1 MPNKTLIT
9 PEEFARSLNLDKLQL
24 QLLAKPLMK
33 LLKLDKLNEVY
44 NEAARFDGVDFVD
57 KGLEMF
63 QVKYEII
70 EGEEAHIPR
79 TGPFMIVAN
88 HPYGGIDGMILI
100 SIVNK
105 IRPDFRLMANYLLNA
120 FEPIKQYFIPV
131 NPFENAKN
139 KQVNVAGVK
148 TVLEHLKQ
156 GSPVGIF
163 PAGEVS
169 AYQPESKKITDRQWH
184 PLVGKIIQ
192 KAKVDVV
199 PVYFSGHNSVFFNI
213 LGMIH
218 PNLRTARLPSEMLNK
233 AENKIQVRIGK
244 PIPYDELSGMEDSDQ
259 MLRYLRA
266 RTYALGSS
274 LKLKPFFRNPFKRIA
289 EPEPIVPP
297 VPMELL
303 EADIAQ
309 IRPTDLLTSHGPY
322 EVFFSE
328 ATSIPNVLREIG
340 RLREITFREEGEG
353 TNHSID
359 IDEYDIHY
367 HHLFIWDNQARR
379 IVGAYRMGKGK
390 ELYAKFKIKGFYL
403 STLFKI
409 DKKFVPILK
418 KSIEMGRSF
427 IVKDYQRKHLSLMLL
442 WKGVLI
448 ILRRFPEYR
457 YLIGPVSISNTF
469 SHLAKELVVKVIKEN
484 YFDHELA
491 KLVKPRRKFEPK
503 LKDGSEALLLPKF
516 KNIKELDLLISAIES
531 SHSKLP
537 VLLKK
542 YILQLNAKII
552 GFNVDPKFNN
562 ALDGFIVMDFEKV
575 PEDVLRMLGKE
586 VAANE

>member
-1 MPNKTLIT
+1 MPNRTLIS
-9 PEEFARSLNLDKLQL
+9 PEDFARSLNLDKLQL
-24 QLLAKPLMK
+24 QLLAKPLMR
-33 LLKLDKLNEVY
+33 LLKLDKINEVY
-44 NEAARFDGVDFVD
+44 NEAARFDGVGFIDR
-57 KGLEMF
+57 GLEMF
-63 QVKYEII
+63 QAKYEIV

-79 TGPFMIVAN
+79 TGPFIVVAN

-100 SIVNK
+100 SIFNK

-120 FEPIKQYFIPV
+120 FEPIQEYFIPV
-131 NPFENAKN
+131 NPFDSAKN
-139 KQVNVAGVK
+139 KQINISGVK

-156 GSPVGIF
+156 NKPVGIF

-169 AYQPESKKITDRQWH
+169 AYQPDSKKITDKQWH

-199 PVYFSGHNSVFFNI
+199 PVYFSGHNSVFFNL
-213 LGMIH
+213 LGIIH

-233 AENKIQVRIGK
+233 TENKIQVRIGK
-244 PIPYDELSGMEDSDQ
+244 AIPYSELSTFEDSDQ

-274 LKLKPFFRNPFKRIA
+274 LKLKPFFRNPFKRTV

-297 VPMELL
+297 VPTELL

-309 IRPTDLLTSHGPY
+309 IRKTDLLTSHGNY

-328 ATSIPNVLREIG
+328 ATAIPNVLREIG

-359 IDEYDIHY
+359 IDEYDVY
-367 HHLFIWDNQARR
+367 YYHLFIWDNEAKR
-379 IVGAYRMGKGK
+379 IVGAYRMGKGRD
-390 ELYAKFKIKGFYL
+390 LYAKFKIKGFYL

-409 DKKFVPILK
+409 DKRFAFVLK

-427 IVKDYQRKHLSLMLL
+427 IVKDYQRKHVSLMLL

-448 ILRRFPEYR
+448 ILRKFPEYR

-469 SHLAKELVVKVIKEN
+469 SHLAKELVVQVIKSN
-484 YFDHELA
+484 YFDYELA
-491 KLVKPRRKFEPK
+491 KYVKPRRKFEPQ
-503 LKDGSEALLLPKF
+503 LKDGSDVLLLPKF
-516 KNIKELDLLISAIES
+516 QDIKGLDLLISAIES
-531 SHSKLP
+531 SHNKLP

-552 GFNVDPKFNN
+552 GFNVDPNFNN
-562 ALDGFIVMDFEKV
+562 ALDGFIVVDFEKV
-575 PEDVLRMLGKE
+575 PEEVLKMIGKE
-586 VAANE
+586 VAVNG

>member
-1 MPNKTLIT
+1 MPEKTLIT

-24 QLLAKPLMK
+24 QLLARPLMK
-33 LLKLDKLNEVY
+33 LLKLDKLNELY
-44 NEAARFDGVDFVD
+44 NQALQYAGLEFID
-57 KGLEMF
+57 KALEMF
-63 QVKYEII
+63 QVKYEVP
-70 EGEEAHIPR
+70 EGEQIHIPR
-79 TGPFMIVAN
+79 TGPFIVVAN

-100 SIVNK
+100 SILSK
-105 IRPDFRLMANYLLNA
+105 IRPDFRIMANYLLNV
-120 FEPIKQYFIPV
+120 FEPIRQYFIPV
-131 NPFENAKN
+131 NPFDNPKN
-139 KQVNVAGVK
+139 RQVNVAGVK
-148 TVLEHLKQ
+148 AALEHLKQ

-169 AYQPESKKITDRQWH
+169 SYQPESNKITDKQWH
-184 PLVGKIIQ
+184 PLIGKIVQ

-199 PVYFSGHNSVFFNI
+199 PVYFSGHNSVFFNL

-218 PNLRTARLPSEMLNK
+218 PHLRTARLPSEMFNK
-233 AENKIQVRIGK
+233 AENKIVVRIGK
-244 PIPYDELSGMEDSDQ
+244 PIPFAELETLNDSDQ
-259 MLRYLRA
+259 ILRYLRA

-274 LKLKPFFRNPFKRIA
+274 LKVKPFFRNPFKRNPK
-289 EPEPIVPP
+289 PEPIVPP
-297 VPMELL
+297 VPVELL
-303 EADIAQ
+303 QADIDH
-309 IRPTDLLTSHGPY
+309 IRPTDCLFAHGPY

-328 ATSIPNVLREIG
+328 ATAIPNILREIG
-340 RLREITFREEGEG
+340 RLREITFRQEGEG

-359 IDEYDIHY
+359 IDEYDVHY
-367 HHLFIWDNQARR
+367 HHLFIWDKEAQR

-409 DKKFVPILK
+409 DKKFAPILK

-442 WKGVLI
+442 WKGVLL

-469 SHLAKELVVKVIKEN
+469 SHLSKELVVQVIKN
-484 YFDHELA
+484 KYFDYELA
-491 KLVKPRRKFEPK
+491 KYVKPRRKFEPK
-503 LKDGSEALLLPKF
+503 FKDGSDALLLPKYQD
-516 KNIKELDLLISAIES
+516 IKELDLLISSIET

-552 GFNVDPKFNN
+552 GFNIDPKFNN
-562 ALDGFIVMDFEKV
+562 ALDGFIIMDFEKV
-575 PEDVLRMLGKE
+575 PEEVIKMLSKE
-586 VAANE
+586 SIST

>member
-1 MPNKTLIT
+1 MPNRTLIS

-33 LLKLDKLNEVY
+33 LLKLDKINEVY
-44 NEAARFDGVDFVD
+44 NEAARFDGVGFVD
-57 KGLEMF
+57 RGLEMF
-63 QVKYEII
+63 QAKYEIV
-70 EGEEAHIPR
+70 EGEEANIPR
-79 TGPFMIVAN
+79 SGSFIVVAN
-88 HPYGGIDGMILI
+88 HPYGGIDGLILM
-100 SIVNK
+100 SIFNK

-120 FEPIKQYFIPV
+120 FEPIQHYFIPV
-131 NPFENAKN
+131 NPFDSAKN
-139 KQVNVAGVK
+139 KQVNIAGVK
-148 TVLEHLKQ
+148 TVLEHIKQ
-156 GSPVGIF
+156 SSPVGIF

-169 AYQPESKKITDRQWH
+169 AYQTESKKITDKQWH

-213 LGMIH
+213 LGVIH

-233 AENKIQVRIGK
+233 TENKIQVRIGK
-244 PIPYDELSGMEDSDQ
+244 PIPYNELSSFEDSDQ

-274 LKLKPFFRNPFKRIA
+274 LKLKPFFRNPFKRVA
-289 EPEPIVPP
+289 EPETIVPP
-297 VPMELL
+297 VAVELL

-309 IRPTDLLTSHGPY
+309 IRATDLLTSHGNY
-322 EVFFSE
+322 DVFFSE
-328 ATSIPNVLREIG
+328 ATAIPNVLREIG
-340 RLREITFREEGEG
+340 RLREITFRDEGEG

-359 IDEYDIHY
+359 IDEYDVHY
-367 HHLFIWDNQARR
+367 HHLFIWDNEARR

-409 DKKFVPILK
+409 DKKFAFVLK

-427 IVKDYQRKHLSLMLL
+427 VVKDYQRKHVSLMLL

-448 ILRRFPEYR
+448 ILRKFPEYR

-469 SHLAKELVVKVIKEN
+469 SHLAKELVVKVIRDN
-484 YFDHELA
+484 YFDYDLA
-491 KLVKPRRKFEPK
+491 RYIKPRRKFEPQ

-516 KNIKELDLLISAIES
+516 QDIKELDLLISAIES

-552 GFNVDPKFNN
+552 GFNVDPNFNN

-575 PEDVLRMLGKE
+575 PEEVLRMVGKD
-586 VAANE
+586 VAAND